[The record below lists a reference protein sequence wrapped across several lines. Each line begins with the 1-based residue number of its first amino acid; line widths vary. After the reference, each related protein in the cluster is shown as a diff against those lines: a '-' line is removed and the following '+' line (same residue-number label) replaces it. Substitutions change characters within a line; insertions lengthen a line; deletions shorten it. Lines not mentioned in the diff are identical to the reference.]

1 MNRSIFRH
9 PHTSTNKR
17 NIAAPALK
25 VAVLAA
31 LLLLTPS
38 PAPAQ
43 TLLGGLGGLLGQL
56 LQQLQQLLTSQEQ
69 LSSVVIPAS
78 SVLRTSDLGVRSHSN
93 VRYMTFGKAVTA
105 SPSAGNAP
113 YGGYFFETPQS
124 LACIYHVVTP
134 ISNCNPNKT
143 TNTPSGGS
151 YAIAI
156 VDAYDDP
163 TAASDLETFSAQFGI
178 PFSAS
183 DFEVVYASG
192 AKPPLDSSGGWEIEE
207 ALDVEYAHAMAPN
220 AKIYLVEANSN
231 NYSDLFPAVR
241 VAGNLIACGET
252 TTCPSGSTG
261 KGEVSM
267 SWGGG
272 EFSGETSYDSLF
284 TTPGV
289 VYFAASG
296 DIPGTSYPCVSQN
309 VVCVGGTST
318 ARQYTSGN
326 FVNEYTWPEAGGGVS
341 NYESSPPYQS
351 QMGDEIQYGVAGN
364 SPPSGSA
371 PEQFPNRGV
380 PDVALDSNPN
390 TGVWVYAESPGNGYS
405 AWYILGGTSVAT
417 PLMAAIMNESGHFFA
432 SSAAALNELYGSQPS
447 GSFKDVN
454 YGNCGLYSGF
464 RASGGWDLCTG
475 LGAPRTYSGH

>member
-1 MNRSIFRH
+1 MRRFVFRH
-9 PHTSTNKR
+9 RQTSINKR
-17 NIAAPALK
+17 NIAVPAIK

-31 LLLLTPS
+31 FLLLAPLS
-38 PAPAQ
+38 APAQ
-43 TLLGGLGGLLGQL
+43 GLLGGLLQQLLQL
-56 LQQLQQLLTSQEQ
+56 LQQLLTAQEG
-69 LSSVVIPAS
+69 LSSLIIPAS
-78 SVLRTSDLGVRSHSN
+78 SVVKPSDLGVRSHTN
-93 VRYMTFGKAVTA
+93 VRYMTFGKGTTA
-105 SPSAGNAP
+105 QPSALPP

-134 ISNCNPNKT
+134 ITNCNPNKT
-143 TNTPSGGS
+143 NNTPLGGS

-163 TAASDLETFSAQFGI
+163 TAASDLETFCAQFGI

-183 DFEVVYASG
+183 DLEVVYASG
-192 AKPPLDSSGGWEIEE
+192 SKPPVDPSGGWELEE

-231 NYSDLFPAVR
+231 NDSDLFPAVQ
-241 VAGNLIACGET
+241 VAGNLLACGET
-252 TTCPSGSTG
+252 TRCPSGSTG

-272 EFSGETSYDSLF
+272 EFSGETSDDSLF

-296 DIPGTSYPCVSQN
+296 DVPGTSYPCVSPN

-318 ARQYTSGN
+318 ARQYTTGN
-326 FVNEYTWPEAGGGVS
+326 FVNEISWPEAGGGVS
-341 NYESSPPYQS
+341 NYESGPPYQS
-351 QMGDEIQYGVAGN
+351 QMGEDIQYGMAGS
-364 SPPSGSA
+364 SPPSGTGH
-371 PEQFPNRGV
+371 ERFPNRGI
-380 PDVALDSNPN
+380 PDVALDSNPD

-417 PLMAAIMNESGHFFA
+417 PLMASIMNQAGQFPA
-432 SSAAALNELYGSQPS
+432 SSVAALTELYGSQPS
-447 GSFKDVN
+447 GAFKDIN
-454 YGNCGLYSGF
+454 YGACGLYSGF
-464 RASGGWDLCTG
+464 RASSGWDPCTG
-475 LGAPRTYSGH
+475 LGAPRTFSGH

>member
-1 MNRSIFRH
+1 MLRCVFRH
-9 PHTSTNKR
+9 TQTSVNKR
-17 NIAAPALK
+17 NIAGPAFK

-31 LLLLTPS
+31 FLLLTPLS
-38 PAPAQ
+38 APAQ
-43 TLLGGLGGLLGQL
+43 GLLGGLLGQL

-78 SVLRTSDLGVRSHSN
+78 SVVRPSDLGVRGHTD
-93 VRYMTFGKAVTA
+93 VRYMTFGKTA
-105 SPSAGNAP
+105 TSANSKAP

-124 LACIYHVVTP
+124 LACIYHVVAP
-134 ISNCNPNKT
+134 ISNCNPNNT
-143 TNTPSGGS
+143 VNTPSGGS

-163 TAASDLETFSAQFGI
+163 TAAADLQTFSTQFGI
-178 PFSAS
+178 PYLAS

-192 AKPPLDSSGGWEIEE
+192 TKPPLDPSGGWEIEE
-207 ALDVEYAHAMAPN
+207 ALDIEYAHAMAPN

-231 NYSDLFPAVR
+231 LYSDLFPAVR
-241 VAGNLIACGET
+241 VASNLIACGQT
-252 TTCPSGSTG
+252 TSCPSGSTG

-272 EFSGETSYDSLF
+272 EFSGEKSYDSFF

-296 DIPGTSYPCVSQN
+296 DVPGTSYPCVSQN

-351 QMGDEIQYGVAGN
+351 QEGGEIQYGVSGN
-364 SPPSGSA
+364 SPPSGTYQ
-371 PEQFPNRGV
+371 QFPNRGV

-417 PLMAAIMNESGHFFA
+417 PLMAAIVNESGHFYA
-432 SSAAALNELYGSQPS
+432 SRTAALT
-447 GSFKDVN
+447 
-454 YGNCGLYSGF
+454 
-464 RASGGWDLCTG
+464 DL
-475 LGAPRTYSGH
+475 